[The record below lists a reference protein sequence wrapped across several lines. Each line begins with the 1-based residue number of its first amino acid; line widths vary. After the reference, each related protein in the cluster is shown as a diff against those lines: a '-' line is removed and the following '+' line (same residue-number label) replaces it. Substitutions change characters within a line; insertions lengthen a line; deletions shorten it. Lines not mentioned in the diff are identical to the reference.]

1 MAPQTMYEFEEHPDS
16 CFKIRVVLLNTKE
29 GVTNEFE
36 WARERSKKESK
47 QEAAYLAY
55 CELKGT

>member
-1 MAPQTMYEFEEHPDS
+1 MAPQTMYEFEEHPDN

-47 QEAAYLAY
+47 
-55 CELKGT
+55 